1 MEMFVENEYTIKADY
16 ICQLFPKKD
25 NDIPYGYRIVKVLVK
40 DCSLSDSN
48 IYVGKKIVING
59 ELPQLKIDGDYQFT
73 VKAYIDNKYGLSFK
87 VTNIKYETELKTEY
101 DARKYF
107 ENKFKTAPVQYSKLV
122 ESGVNMLDLLK
133 NNDVKKL
140 SSIIGNKTKAEKVLN
155 EYKNNKDQAN
165 IISGLSK
172 YNLSNNAI
180 KKLIDKYGNSE
191 KAIQEINS
199 DVYKLMEIDGYGFKK
214 ADECF
219 LKGGGNPLSPK
230 RIKAYIMSY
239 LHEEAENGNS
249 WIKSNVFTHQMYTI
263 FGESLDRQV
272 FGDVLKELES
282 NKKIYYDRENK
293 RIALMSMYK
302 LECRIANEFKR
313 IMNNKLI
320 KHEENWK
327 EIIENIQ
334 IAQGWNFTDEQYN
347 GIEVAMNNSLVLITG
362 LAGCVDSETE
372 YFNGFEWKKISKY
385 KQGEQVLQ
393 FNNDRTANLV
403 NPLRYVKLPCEE
415 MYHFETKYG
424 LDQTLSED
432 HIVTYVSSKGN
443 INYKPFLEFKK
454 MHEDSKNGFNGKF
467 ITTFDYDNNTKFD
480 LTDEEIRVMVAVIA
494 DGSYYTNYENIN
506 NRCRIHIKKERK
518 QIRLENL
525 LKDANIEY
533 SKHKS
538 VIEGYYDY
546 YFNAPRKEKHYT
558 KEWYNCNK
566 HQREIIADEV
576 LNWDGHINGKRRSFS
591 TTIKESADFIQFV
604 FSSLGIRTVVKK
616 YDRRGSNKVHN
627 DGVTYTRKSIEY
639 EVGLSSHSSLISI
652 GGFKNSE
659 EKTKITKVK
668 NTDGYKYCFS
678 VPSEMLVLRR
688 NGKIFITHNC
698 GKSSLVKGLTSVYPN
713 NINLV
718 QCALSGC
725 ASQRIKQTSNND
737 ANTIHKTL
745 GINFATGG
753 FLHNKDNPLNA
764 DIVIL
769 DEASMVSGSL
779 FYSLLCAIGDNTK
792 LVILGDYGQLESI
805 GNCNVFFDLIKSN
818 IPVVKLTKVHRQAQ
832 ASAIISKSI
841 GIRNKQQL
849 FDKDFR
855 GRVVLGELQDLELN
869 IDTKDKLQSYAVRQ
883 YVHHAK
889 RLGVENVMGVT
900 AMRERGQL
908 SCYELNN
915 IIQGILIED
924 KSVNITRKL
933 SKDKEY
939 KFYIGDL
946 VINTKNN
953 YKAMDILGN
962 QTAIFNGNTGIVKS
976 IENGTMIVSFFNIGD
991 VVLEKDDINN
1001 LELAYFITTHK
1012 SQGEQRHTVIVALDY
1027 SAYTMLC
1034 NELLYTAI
1042 TRAIKY
1048 CVLVG
1053 ENSAIRKA
1061 ISTSKTSVKNTFL
1074 CELLENKTN

>member
-1 MEMFVENEYTIKADY
+1 MENEYTIKADY
-16 ICQLFPKKD
+16 ICQLYPKKD

-40 DCSLSDSN
+40 DCSLSDAN
-48 IYVGKKIVING
+48 IYIGKKIVING

-73 VKAYIDNKYGLSFK
+73 VKSYIDNKYGLSFK

-122 ESGVNMLDLLK
+122 ESGVDMLDLLK
-133 NNDVKKL
+133 NNDVEKL

-199 DVYKLMEIDGYGFKK
+199 DVYNLMEIDGYGFKK

-282 NKKIYYDRENK
+282 NKKVYYDRENK
-293 RIALMSMYK
+293 RIALMSIYK

-320 KHEENWK
+320 KHEENWE
-327 EIIENIQ
+327 EIIENVQ
-334 IAQGWNFTDEQYN
+334 IAQGWDFTDEQLN

-362 LAGCVDSETE
+362 LSG
-372 YFNGFEWKKISKY
+372 
-385 KQGEQVLQ
+385 
-393 FNNDRTANLV
+393 
-403 NPLRYVKLPCEE
+403 
-415 MYHFETKYG
+415 
-424 LDQTLSED
+424 
-432 HIVTYVSSKGN
+432 
-443 INYKPFLEFKK
+443 
-454 MHEDSKNGFNGKF
+454 
-467 ITTFDYDNNTKFD
+467 
-480 LTDEEIRVMVAVIA
+480 
-494 DGSYYTNYENIN
+494 
-506 NRCRIHIKKERK
+506 
-518 QIRLENL
+518 
-525 LKDANIEY
+525 
-533 SKHKS
+533 
-538 VIEGYYDY
+538 
-546 YFNAPRKEKHYT
+546 
-558 KEWYNCNK
+558 
-566 HQREIIADEV
+566 
-576 LNWDGHINGKRRSFS
+576 
-591 TTIKESADFIQFV
+591 
-604 FSSLGIRTVVKK
+604 
-616 YDRRGSNKVHN
+616 
-627 DGVTYTRKSIEY
+627 
-639 EVGLSSHSSLISI
+639 
-652 GGFKNSE
+652 
-659 EKTKITKVK
+659 
-668 NTDGYKYCFS
+668 
-678 VPSEMLVLRR
+678 
-688 NGKIFITHNC
+688 C
-698 GKSSLVKGLTSVYPN
+698 GKTSVVKGLTSVYPN
-713 NINLV
+713 NINLI

-725 ASQRIKQTSNND
+725 ASQRIKQTSGNV

-745 GINFATGG
+745 GINFETGG

-779 FYSLLCAIGDNTK
+779 FYSLLCAIGDDTK

-805 GNCNVFFDLIKSN
+805 GNCNVFFDLIKSD
-818 IPVVKLTKVHRQAQ
+818 IPVVKLTKIHRQAQ

-869 IDTKDKLQSYAVRQ
+869 IDAKDKLQSYAVRQ
-883 YVHHAK
+883 YVHYAK
-889 RLGVENVMGVT
+889 KLGVENVMGVT

-924 KSVNITRKL
+924 KTVSITRKL

-953 YKAMDILGN
+953 YKAMDILEN

-976 IENGTMIVSFFNIGD
+976 IENGTMIVSFFDIGD
-991 VVLEKDDINN
+991 IVLEKDDINN
-1001 LELAYFITTHK
+1001 LELAYFITCHK
-1012 SQGEQRHTVIVALDY
+1012 VQGSQKHTVIVALDY

-1042 TRAIKY
+1042 TRAMKY

-1053 ENSAIRKA
+1053 ENLAIRKA

-1074 CELLENKTN
+1074 CELLENKSN

>member
-1 MEMFVENEYTIKADY
+1 MENEYTIKADY
-16 ICQLFPKKD
+16 ICQLYPKKD

-40 DCSLSDSN
+40 DCSLSDAN
-48 IYVGKKIVING
+48 IYIGKKIVING

-73 VKAYIDNKYGLSFK
+73 VKSYIDNKYGLSFK

-133 NNDVKKL
+133 NNDVEKL

-199 DVYKLMEIDGYGFKK
+199 DVYNLMEIDGYGFKK

-282 NKKIYYDRENK
+282 NKKVYYDRENK

-320 KHEENWK
+320 KHEENWE
-327 EIIENIQ
+327 EIIENVQ
-334 IAQGWNFTDEQYN
+334 IAQGWDFTDEQLN
-347 GIEVAMNNSLVLITG
+347 GIEMAMNNSLVLITG
-362 LAGCVDSETE
+362 LAGS
-372 YFNGFEWKKISKY
+372 
-385 KQGEQVLQ
+385 
-393 FNNDRTANLV
+393 
-403 NPLRYVKLPCEE
+403 
-415 MYHFETKYG
+415 
-424 LDQTLSED
+424 
-432 HIVTYVSSKGN
+432 
-443 INYKPFLEFKK
+443 
-454 MHEDSKNGFNGKF
+454 
-467 ITTFDYDNNTKFD
+467 
-480 LTDEEIRVMVAVIA
+480 
-494 DGSYYTNYENIN
+494 
-506 NRCRIHIKKERK
+506 
-518 QIRLENL
+518 
-525 LKDANIEY
+525 
-533 SKHKS
+533 
-538 VIEGYYDY
+538 
-546 YFNAPRKEKHYT
+546 
-558 KEWYNCNK
+558 
-566 HQREIIADEV
+566 
-576 LNWDGHINGKRRSFS
+576 
-591 TTIKESADFIQFV
+591 
-604 FSSLGIRTVVKK
+604 
-616 YDRRGSNKVHN
+616 
-627 DGVTYTRKSIEY
+627 
-639 EVGLSSHSSLISI
+639 
-652 GGFKNSE
+652 
-659 EKTKITKVK
+659 
-668 NTDGYKYCFS
+668 
-678 VPSEMLVLRR
+678 
-688 NGKIFITHNC
+688 
-698 GKSSLVKGLTSVYPN
+698 GKSSVVKGLTSVYPS

-725 ASQRIKQTSNND
+725 ASQRIKQASGNE

-745 GINFATGG
+745 GIDFATGG
-753 FLHNKDNPLNA
+753 FLHNKDNPLDA

-805 GNCNVFFDLIKSN
+805 GNCNVFFDLIKSK
-818 IPVVKLTKVHRQAQ
+818 IPVVKLTKIHRQAQ

-869 IDTKDKLQSYAVRQ
+869 IDAKDKLQSYAVRQ
-883 YVHHAK
+883 YVHYAK
-889 RLGVENVMGVT
+889 KLGVENVMGVT

-924 KSVNITRKL
+924 KTVSTTRKL

-946 VINTKNN
+946 VINTKND

-991 VVLEKDDINN
+991 IVLEKDDINN
-1001 LELAYFITTHK
+1001 LELSYFITTHK
-1012 SQGEQRHTVIVALDY
+1012 FQGEQRHTVIVALDY

-1042 TRAIKY
+1042 TRAMKY

-1053 ENSAIRKA
+1053 ENLAIRKA

-1074 CELLENKTN
+1074 CELLENKSN